1 MKRSSI
7 IGLAAVLVAV
17 HTAYGDPSITAA
29 PTGEWDPGQL
39 VWADLLTDDVESA
52 RQFYAEVFGWRFVGD
67 DKYLRATNAGMPV
80 AGIAHHEPRDP
91 DTSEVAWVVSISVED
106 VDAAV
111 AAVPG
116 AGGKVLEGPQSV
128 AKRGRYA
135 IVEDGQGAVF
145 VLLRSEQ
152 GDPPDRRS
160 VDNEWVWAELWTRDP
175 GGAKRFYG
183 TVAGFESRDIQDS
196 DDGSYTVLFNGGKPK
211 TGIVELPWE
220 DVFPHWLPYLRVGD
234 VGKTIAR
241 IQQAG
246 GHVLLAPGD
255 EYDDGTVAIVSDP
268 TGGVFAIQAQRR
280 AQ

>member
-1 MKRSSI
+1 VKRSSI
-7 IGLAAVLVAV
+7 ACIAAVLLA
-17 HTAYGDPSITAA
+17 ANPAAADPSITAA

-52 RQFYAEVFGWRFVGD
+52 RQFYADVFGWQFVGD
-67 DKYLRATNAGMPV
+67 DKYLQASNAAVPV
-80 AGIAHHEPRDP
+80 AGIAHHEPTDP
-91 DTSEVAWVVSISVED
+91 DVSEVVWLVSISVED
-106 VDAAV
+106 VDAAA

-116 AGGKVLEGPQSV
+116 AGGKVLEGPLGV

-175 GGAKRFYG
+175 GSAKRFYSA
-183 TVAGFESRDIQDS
+183 VAGYESRDIQEG
-196 DDGSYTVLFNGGKPK
+196 DDGTYTVLFNGGKPK

-220 DVFPHWLPYLRVGD
+220 EVPPHWMPYLRVAD
-234 VGKTIAR
+234 VGQTIAK
-241 IQQAG
+241 IEQAG
-246 GHVLLAPGD
+246 GHVLLAPG
-255 EYDDGTVAIVSDP
+255 EEFDDGTVAIVSDP